1 MKTETTFNQKEYW
14 VHRHIDLQ
22 GDPRSVGN
30 LAASVEDNV
39 KGEQE
44 LKAYMQATAQV
55 LKGTCS
61 TVLDLG
67 CGYGR
72 ISQCF
77 TDLGFAYTGYDL
89 SATAIQQASSQ
100 NGKGVFKL
108 VDLLHW
114 TPTEKFDVVCLLFVL
129 VHFVRDEDWLKFFRA
144 AMASVADGGYLLLAD
159 QFPTGERKSA
169 NHYVARP
176 FKEYLPSLQEGGF
189 LVDENPAGKVARLV
203 PGNSNTRYVR
213 FVRRKV

>member
-1 MKTETTFNQKEYW
+1 MPEEKPFNQNEYW
-14 VHRHIDLQ
+14 IHRHIDLR

-30 LAASVEDNV
+30 LGASVEDNL

-44 LKAYMQATAQV
+44 LKTYVRAAAEV
-55 LKGTCS
+55 LKGQCS

-72 ISQCF
+72 ISPCF
-77 TDLGFAYTGYDL
+77 TDLGFVYTGYDV
-89 SATAIQQASSQ
+89 SVTAIEQAIIQ
-100 NGKGVFKL
+100 NGKGAFKL

-129 VHFVRDEDWLKFFRA
+129 VHFVRDEDWRKFFRA

-159 QFPTGERKSA
+159 QFPPTERKSA
-169 NHYVARP
+169 QHYVARP
-176 FKEYLPSLQEGGF
+176 FEEYLPALQEEGF
-189 LVDENPAGKVARLV
+189 VLDENVAEEVARLV
-203 PGNSNTRYVR
+203 PGNSNIRYFR
-213 FVRRKV
+213 FARRKS